1 MWGAAIAAVG
11 SWLVSKSQ
19 NKSQKKQME
28 DQAKI
33 ARETLEMQRK
43 WQLEDRAYRQ
53 GAIGAWGKFANPAFM
68 PQAYNQPN
76 DMQNQN
82 DMQNAPPN
90 YAALAMQ
97 QQRKQVYPG

>member
-19 NKSQKKQME
+19 NKSQKKQAE

-53 GAIGAWGKFANPAFM
+53 GAAGAGVSLPT
-68 PQAYNQPN
+68 QPSFRRHTTS
-76 DMQNQN
+76 QTTCKIKTIC
-82 DMQNAPPN
+82 
-90 YAALAMQ
+90 
-97 QQRKQVYPG
+97 RISRRRRITRR

>member
-53 GAIGAWGKFANPAFM
+53 GAAGAWSKFANPAFM
-68 PQAYNQPN
+68 PQTYNQPN
-76 DMQNQN
+76 DVQNQNNMQNQPP
-82 DMQNAPPN
+82 QNH
-90 YAALAMQ
+90 AALAIQ
-97 QQRKQVYPG
+97 PRNQVYPG

>member
-1 MWGAAIAAVG
+1 MWGVAIAAVG
-11 SWLVSKSQ
+11 KWLSDKSQ

-43 WQLEDRAYRQ
+43 WQLEDRAYQQ
-53 GAIGAWGKFANPAFM
+53 GAIGAWSKFANPAFM
-68 PQAYNQPN
+68 PQTYNQPN

-82 DMQNAPPN
+82 NMQNQPPQN
-90 YAALAMQ
+90 HAALAIQ
-97 QQRKQVYPG
+97 PRNQVYPG